1 MQEISKSKFG
11 LPDPVY
17 PRGVDLKLEARTA
30 RQRLYPVT
38 ALYSGYALVVL
49 GAGLASARPFLALAS
64 FAAGVASWTYIE
76 YLAHK
81 YILHG
86 RFPDGP
92 GRFRSLLHRRFDHL
106 HFEHHARP
114 WDGRHING
122 TIRDT
127 LPVVAVF
134 AAASWLAPLYGLPAF
149 VAGILQSYIVEE
161 WVHHSVHFYNFR
173 NRYFRYIRRHH
184 LYHHSPRGAEVAF
197 GLTNG
202 IWDVLRNT
210 RIPAEERRRL
220 YQH

>member
-1 MQEISKSKFG
+1 MPKISKSKYG
-11 LPDPVY
+11 LPDPVFT
-17 PRGVDLKLEARTA
+17 PGVDLKLQARIA
-30 RQRLYPVT
+30 RHRLYPVSL
-38 ALYSGYALVVL
+38 LYSAYALATL
-49 GAGLASARPFLALAS
+49 GAGLLSARPALALAC
-64 FAAGVASWTYIE
+64 FTAGVACWSYVE

-92 GRFRSLLHRRFDHL
+92 GSLRRLLHSKFDHL

-114 WDGRHING
+114 WDGNHING

-134 AAASWLAPLYGLPAF
+134 AAASWLAPAWSLPAF
-149 VAGILQSYIVEE
+149 VAGIVQSYILEE

-173 NRYFRYIRRHH
+173 NRYFRYIRKHH

-202 IWDVLRNT
+202 LWDVLRHT
-210 RIPAEERRRL
+210 RIPLEERRRL
-220 YQH
+220 YGH